1 MKSIGQGRPKALSNP
16 GRADATG
23 NAGRKSANPAVR
35 PGGVSPQNPRIPRQ
49 CHSSLTP
56 FPLLKDAPAA
66 RRGRLHVTDTPFR
79 QALLID
85 RLEKGSVH
93 VVDLAESATTGYK

>member
-1 MKSIGQGRPKALSNP
+1 MEKGSGYNGKWKRGQ
-16 GRADATG
+16 AT
-23 NAGRKSANPAVR
+23 
-35 PGGVSPQNPRIPRQ
+35 
-49 CHSSLTP
+49 

-79 QALLID
+79 QALLMD
-85 RLEKGSVH
+85 RLEKGSLH